1 MNLKRI
7 RKSIDRTDTRILKLI
22 NKRLKSAQKTSPHK
36 QNIFDAE
43 REKRVREHVK
53 KQAKKF
59 PSVREEFALD
69 LFDLIISESRR
80 TQKQKNRRR
89 TS

>member
-7 RKSIDRTDTRILKLI
+7 RKSIDRTDSRILKLI
-22 NKRLKSAQKTSPHK
+22 HKRLKSAQKTARHK
-36 QNIFDAE
+36 QNVYDPE
-43 REKRVREHVK
+43 REKWVREHVK
-53 KQAKKF
+53 KQVTKF
-59 PSVREEFALD
+59 PGVREEFALK